1 MNTYIANPPELYHYG
16 IKGMKWGIRK
26 TPEQRAQKYRNKKV
40 AKLKDRQ
47 SRDLY
52 EARERYAGN
61 SREIKKAVSAI
72 NREYSAR
79 INRAMHMS
87 ISDIKAEK
95 RYKAASAAKTALK
108 VVGGI
113 AATATAGI
121 SVLSGL
127 SAISRANSRA
137 TMTTY
142 WGPGNTTVSDITPR

>member
-1 MNTYIANPPELYHYG
+1 MDTYIANPPELYHYG
-16 IKGMKWGIRK
+16 VKGMKWGIRK
-26 TPEQRAQKYRNKKV
+26 TPEQRAQKYRDKKV

-52 EARERYAGN
+52 EVRERYAGN

-95 RYKAASAAKTALK
+95 RYKAATVAKTALK

-113 AATATAGI
+113 TATAVAGV
-121 SVLSGL
+121 SVLNRL
-127 SAISRANSRA
+127 SEISRANTVT

-142 WGPGNTTVSDITPR
+142 WGPDNTTVSRI

>member
-16 IKGMKWGIRK
+16 VKGMKWGVRK
-26 TPEQRAQKYRNKKV
+26 TPEQRAQKYRDKKV

-47 SRDLY
+47 NRDLY

-61 SREIKKAVSAI
+61 NRETKRAVSAI
-72 NREYSAR
+72 NREYSAL

-95 RYKAASAAKTALK
+95 RYKAAKAAKTALK

-113 AATATAGI
+113 AATATAGV

-127 SAISRANSRA
+127 SAISRANSTA
-137 TMTTY
+137 TVTMDYLGQHRTI
-142 WGPGNTTVSDITPR
+142 PVSTRL